1 MNATINLDDLLKDDS
16 RGKQTQPQEQEEALA
31 VKINWNE
38 VFTEWCYKI
47 PKGYP
52 TIVDGVF
59 TEYEE
64 VKILN
69 EILEEKFAVSMPLP
83 EKALPKIPKDYNAA
97 AKYVDNALTQKVL
110 GIDLLGKITKRP
122 FVDKNNI
129 IRIEVPQKERAAV
142 AQKLKDA
149 FGGVMK
155 GNGASFTFQYPKRDK
170 GTETASQT

>member
-16 RGKQTQPQEQEEALA
+16 RGKQPQEQEEALA
-31 VKINWNE
+31 VKMNWNE

-69 EILEEKFAVSMPLP
+69 EILKEKFGESIPLP
-83 EKALPKIPKDYNAA
+83 EAKPKAKPGSSAA
-97 AKYVDNALTQKVL
+97 PSWT
-110 GIDLLGKITKRP
+110 
-122 FVDKNNI
+122 
-129 IRIEVPQKERAAV
+129 
-142 AQKLKDA
+142 
-149 FGGVMK
+149 
-155 GNGASFTFQYPKRDK
+155 
-170 GTETASQT
+170 